1 MNKSL
6 LNSLNPVI
14 KLILVLVITFLVFS
28 IVFYTFLWIGTLI
41 FNVSFTEF
49 YTVTDTLDNIKILN
63 YLLAIQSLALFLF
76 PSLAIAWFFSSP
88 IEFFHLNKRIN
99 VKNYLITILIV
110 LAAQGVVSLLGYLN
124 NNLHFPDSL
133 FNIEQQ
139 LRNIEKKALLLIT
152 SILSETNIYK
162 LLLNIIIIAIIPAIG
177 EELFFRGILQHYLN
191 ETFNNAHVAIFST
204 ALIFSFVHF
213 EFFTFL
219 PRFFLGLILGYIFYW
234 NKNILLPILAHFT
247 NNFIGIMIYY
257 FGIQNGKTPEEL
269 SLIEKP
275 IIWLTLISI
284 VILSFLMYKLKQLS
298 YAQNKNS

>member
-204 ALIFSFVHF
+204 ALVFSFVHF
-213 EFFTFL
+213 EFFTLL

>member
-213 EFFTFL
+213 EFFTLL

>member
-14 KLILVLVITFLVFS
+14 KLILALVITFLVFS
-28 IVFYTFLWIGTLI
+28 IVFYTSLWIGTLI

-49 YTVTDTLDNIKILN
+49 YTVTDTLDNIKILK
-63 YLLAIQSLALFLF
+63 YLIAIQSLALFLF

-177 EELFFRGILQHYLN
+177 EELFFRGILQRYLH

-234 NKNILLPILAHFT
+234 NKNVLLPILAHFT